1 MPVNR
6 VLAVDDSHVMR
17 RLVEVSLGELDLE
30 VVTAGSGAEAQAAL
44 ESHAPDLLILDLG
57 LPDMSGWDVLDFVR
71 KSPSLDGLDVIV
83 LSGHD
88 DIEDIERGRA
98 GNVASYLVK
107 PFLPSDLRRVVLDAL
122 DGDRDSE
129 PLGVSEP
136 S

>member
-57 LPDMSGWDVLDFVR
+57 LPDMSGWDILDFVR
-71 KSPSLDGLDVIV
+71 GSPPLDGLDVIV
-83 LSGHD
+83 LSGYD
-88 DIEDIERGRA
+88 DVEDIERGRA

-122 DGDRDSE
+122 DVDRDPE

>member
-30 VVTAGSGAEAQAAL
+30 VVTVGSGAEAQAAL
-44 ESHAPDLLILDLG
+44 DAQIPDLLILDLG
-57 LPDMSGWDVLDFVR
+57 LPDMSGWDILDFVR
-71 KSPSLDGLDVIV
+71 ESPSLDGLDVIV
-83 LSGHD
+83 LSGYD
-88 DIEDIERGRA
+88 DVEDIERGRA
-98 GNVASYLVK
+98 SNVASYLVK
-107 PFLPSDLRRVVLDAL
+107 PFLPSDLRRVVLEAL
-122 DGDRDSE
+122 DGDRDPE

>member
-30 VVTAGSGAEAQAAL
+30 VVTAGSGAEAKAAL
-44 ESHAPDLLILDLG
+44 DAHAPDLLILDLG
-57 LPDMSGWDVLDFVR
+57 LPDMSGWDILDFVR
-71 KSPSLDGLDVIV
+71 ESPSLDGLDVIV
-83 LSGHD
+83 LSGYD
-88 DIEDIERGRA
+88 DVEDIERGRT

-107 PFLPSDLRRVVLDAL
+107 PFLPSDLRRAVLDAL
-122 DGDRDSE
+122 DADRDPE

>member
-57 LPDMSGWDVLDFVR
+57 LPDMSGWDILDFVR
-71 KSPSLDGLDVIV
+71 GSPPLDGLDVIV
-83 LSGHD
+83 LSGYD
-88 DIEDIERGRA
+88 DVEDIERGRA

-122 DGDRDSE
+122 DADRDPE

>member
-30 VVTAGSGAEAQAAL
+30 VVTAGSGADAQAAL

>member
-44 ESHAPDLLILDLG
+44 DAHTPDLLILDLG
-57 LPDMSGWDVLDFVR
+57 LPDMSGWDILDFVR
-71 KSPSLDGLDVIV
+71 ESPALDGLDVIV
-83 LSGHD
+83 LSGYD
-88 DIEDIERGRA
+88 DVEDVERGRA

-122 DGDRDSE
+122 EGDRDPE

>member
-30 VVTAGSGAEAQAAL
+30 VVTVGSGAEAQAAL
-44 ESHAPDLLILDLG
+44 DAQVPDLLILDLG
-57 LPDMSGWDVLDFVR
+57 LPDMSGWDILDFVR
-71 KSPSLDGLDVIV
+71 ESPSLDGLDVIV
-83 LSGHD
+83 LSGYD
-88 DIEDIERGRA
+88 DVEDIERGRA
-98 GNVASYLVK
+98 SNVASYLVK
-107 PFLPSDLRRVVLDAL
+107 PFLPSDLRRVVLEAL
-122 DGDRDSE
+122 DGDRDPE

>member
-1 MPVNR
+1 MNR

-30 VVTAGSGAEAQAAL
+30 VVTAGTGTEAQAVL
-44 ESHAPDLLILDLG
+44 EAHAPDLLILDLG

-71 KSPSLDGLDVIV
+71 ESPSLDGLDVIV
-83 LSGHD
+83 LSGYD
-88 DIEDIERGRA
+88 DVEDIERGRA

-122 DGDRDSE
+122 EGDRDPE